1 MDVGAGQ
8 AHTPEILGRDRE
20 MARIAQLIHAED
32 GGGPKVLVLVG
43 EPGAGK
49 STLVDR
55 AASQAAARGRRV
67 LRVRGSEGEEDLAFA
82 GVHQLLRPVLAGVE
96 GLPPR
101 QREALR
107 RAFGTDETDETDA
120 PRTPDQLL
128 IRLGVLTLLSDA
140 ASERPLLIVVD
151 DAQWLDV
158 GSLDALAFVARRLE
172 GEPAAMLL
180 AARDEAVP
188 ARFDHDFPH
197 LTAGPLDRAA
207 AGLLL
212 DAQPHP
218 PKGRARSQI
227 LRQAAGNPLALIEL
241 TRAFAKDP
249 AGRDIGSVDTLPV
262 TARLERLFAADL
274 PTLPESTRRVLLLAA
289 AAGTERLS
297 DVLHAAPGLD
307 GVQVWRPAEEAGL
320 VRVEGGQVRL
330 RHPLVRSAIYQAASF
345 AERREAH
352 LALAATFAKEPDR
365 RAWHLAAAALGPDE
379 QVATALADSAER
391 SRQRG
396 GHAAA
401 AAALERAAELTPEPE
416 QRARRLLGAA
426 ASAMFA
432 GHPQWVGD
440 IATRVDTL
448 TDDARLLAE
457 ASLRAGWSL
466 AVTLRHDDSL
476 AFLLH
481 VAEAMATQAPAL
493 ALDALGTAATPAYN
507 SGDPFY
513 RAELQRINALIAPQP
528 DEDGSDRLWVA
539 AVSDPFAAREQAL
552 KRLAR
557 AVDALPDGSLSALV
571 VLGAAATVLDATD
584 QAVRLYGHAMDH
596 LRRTATA
603 GTNATLARALA
614 LALFDSGAWTAA
626 QSAAEDAFWMATE
639 AGADNVTVGSQLLQA
654 TLRAAQGDHAA
665 AHARASGA
673 VRGLDLRKSR
683 SLYVRYRQ
691 ARGTAFLAE
700 GDHQSAYEQLRRA
713 FTRDFHPEPVHYHV
727 SLYCLS
733 DLAAAAVRAGQ
744 AADARVVLHAAE
756 RAMGE
761 SRSARLDA
769 VVHRASALLGDP
781 DEAESRFRAATDPVT
796 ARWPFEHALAH
807 LDFGEWLRRR
817 RRSVEARPVLG
828 TALEIFERLD
838 ARPWVERTAAE
849 LRAAGVAPAPGAAP
863 EAVADLTP
871 QELQIAQLAAEGLT
885 NRDIGA
891 RLYLSPRTIGFH
903 LHKIFPKLGITG
915 RAQLRNALGHLPR
928 PD

>member
-1 MDVGAGQ
+1 
-8 AHTPEILGRDRE
+8 
-20 MARIAQLIHAED
+20 
-32 GGGPKVLVLVG
+32 
-43 EPGAGK
+43 
-49 STLVDR
+49 VDL

-67 LRVRGSEGEEDLAFA
+67 LRVRGSEGEEELGFA

-96 GLPPR
+96 RLPPR
-101 QREALR
+101 QRDALR
-107 RAFGTDETDETDA
+107 CAFGTDEIDTS
-120 PRTPDQLL
+120 RTPDQLL

-158 GSLDALAFVARRLE
+158 GSLDVLAFVARRLE

-188 ARFDHDFPH
+188 ARFDHHFPL

-218 PKGRARSQI
+218 PKGRVRSQI
-227 LRQAAGNPLALIEL
+227 LRQAAGNPLGLIEL
-241 TRAFAKDP
+241 TRAYAKDP

-274 PTLPESTRRVLLLAA
+274 PTLPDPTRRVLLLAA

-307 GVQVWRPAEEAGL
+307 GVRVWQPAEEAGL

-330 RHPLVRSAIYQAASF
+330 RHPLVRSTIYQAASF

-352 LALAATFAKEPDR
+352 LALAAAFAQEPDR

-416 QRARRLLGAA
+416 QRARRLLAAA

-552 KRLAR
+552 QRLAR
-557 AVDALPDGSLSALV
+557 SVDALPDGSLSALV
-571 VLGAAATVLDATD
+571 LLGAAAMVLDATD
-584 QAVRLYGHAMDH
+584 QAVRLYGQAMDH

-603 GTNATLARALA
+603 GTNARLAQALA
-614 LALFDSGAWTAA
+614 FALFDSGAWTAA

-639 AGADNVTVGSQLLQA
+639 AGADHVTVGAQLLQA

-665 AHARASGA
+665 AHARASGS

-683 SLYVRYRQ
+683 NLYVRYRR

-713 FTRDFHPEPVHYHV
+713 FTRDFHPEPVHYHI

-756 RAMGE
+756 RTMGA

-769 VVHRASALLGDP
+769 IVHRASALLGDP
-781 DEAESRFRAATDPVT
+781 DEAESRFRAATGCSGP
-796 ARWPFEHALAH
+796 P
-807 LDFGEWLRRR
+807 RR
-817 RRSVEARPVLG
+817 
-828 TALEIFERLD
+828 
-838 ARPWVERTAAE
+838 
-849 LRAAGVAPAPGAAP
+849 PG
-863 EAVADLTP
+863 
-871 QELQIAQLAAEGLT
+871 
-885 NRDIGA
+885 
-891 RLYLSPRTIGFH
+891 
-903 LHKIFPKLGITG
+903 G
-915 RAQLRNALGHLPR
+915 RCGR
-928 PD
+928 